1 MNNNRITNPN
11 NNIVRDYKSR
21 TTENMGGQI
30 IIKSEKI
37 KTKSE
42 KINLSSLPKG
52 VYVIKVITDKN
63 SYTRKVIKT

>member
-1 MNNNRITNPN
+1 MNKYRITNPN
-11 NNIVRDYKSR
+11 NNIVRDCKSR
-21 TTENMGGQI
+21 TTD
-30 IIKSEKI
+30 KI

-63 SYTRKVIKT
+63 SYTRKVIRN